1 MNAQSQGVSPAK
13 AGFRYLV
20 EVVKDGQV
28 IDSEVVDNLIPVEG
42 INHILNVVMNA
53 GSPVT
58 TWYLGLYEG
67 NYTPQTTDTAAT
79 LPAAATECTAYS
91 NATRW
96 ALITGSAAAG
106 VVDNSAN
113 KTEFTFTA
121 DKTVYGGFISSVSGK
136 GATSGVLVSVVK
148 FASAKV
154 MTTGAV
160 LRVTAGLSITST

>member
-1 MNAQSQGVSPAK
+1 MNVQELSAGR
-13 AGFRYLV
+13 AGFTYLV
-20 EVVKDGQV
+20 EVVKDGKV
-28 IDSEVVDNLIPVEG
+28 IDSEVCHNLIPVEG
-42 INHILNVVMNA
+42 INHMLNAVLNA
-53 GSPVT
+53 GSQVT

-79 LPAAATECTAYS
+79 LPAAATECTTYD

-96 ALITGSAAAG
+96 ALVLGSAAAG

-113 KTEFTFTA
+113 KTEFTFNA

-148 FASAKV
+148 FSSAKV
-154 MTTGAV
+154 MTIGAV